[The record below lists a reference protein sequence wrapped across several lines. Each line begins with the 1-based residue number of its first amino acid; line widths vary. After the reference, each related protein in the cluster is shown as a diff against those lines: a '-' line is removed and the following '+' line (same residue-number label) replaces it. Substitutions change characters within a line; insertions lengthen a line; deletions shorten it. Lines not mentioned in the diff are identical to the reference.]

1 MGRDSDGNIVLIDEI
16 HTPDSSRFWIGN
28 SYEGRMALGKEP
40 ENVDKE
46 FLRLWFVDNCDPYN
60 DQTLPEAPEELVVEL
75 SNRYIYLFETITG
88 NDFSFP
94 ELKKSIHDRLL
105 DNLKEYI

>member
-1 MGRDSDGNIVLIDEI
+1 
-16 HTPDSSRFWIGN
+16 
-28 SYEGRMALGKEP
+28 MALGKEP